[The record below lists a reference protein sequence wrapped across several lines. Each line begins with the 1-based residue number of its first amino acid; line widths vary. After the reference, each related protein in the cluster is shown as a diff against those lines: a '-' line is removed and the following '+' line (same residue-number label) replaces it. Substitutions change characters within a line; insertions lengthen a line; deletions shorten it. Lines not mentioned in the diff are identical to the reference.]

1 MVSNGFPPTALGRL
15 TVGVVAASANDR
27 YENEISAG
35 ILAAAKD
42 HDVNLIWFVG
52 ETLTQDQEDV
62 WGRNSI
68 FELVQATPRVDG
80 LLLFSAAFSSTAD
93 FANILELCARYRP
106 RPMISLGLELPGGVP
121 RMIVDNASG
130 LREVLDHLIDAHGCR
145 QPAFICGP
153 SQNPEAQRRYQVYT
167 EALAAHGLSLRP
179 ELVLPGRFSLR
190 DGEDAIAALLD
201 ERRVQFDAVVSADDE
216 MALGAL
222 QALQRR
228 GLKVPEQVR
237 VTGFDDIPAAYTA
250 APPLTTV
257 RQPLYLLGHQALN
270 LLLAQLRGE
279 SISEETFLPAQP
291 VFRQSCGCGEVVE
304 LPTMSH
310 DLREREITFEMTCA
324 TQRDETLQAMAQAVG
339 PAASLLPRDWAE
351 QMLGALVAALQD
363 DPQSQFPAIFN
374 HLLQTALTGQN
385 AENWQQLVMVLN
397 QRVLGAATDS
407 RAMWARALSLWQ
419 MMLGTLVRGLA
430 RRAEVA
436 QEQARLLADEAG
448 TISQFLI
455 LCRAR
460 ADLAR
465 TLADW
470 LPRQGIERYALCLY
484 ADPQNIL
491 ELAHLVI
498 ARGGSAS
505 GLLEP
510 EGRSFAPAQLWPPD
524 LWASTERYH
533 VMISALYFQETQ
545 LGYMIFDLTHAH
557 RDPLELASTCQQWA
571 GQISH
576 TLQSIERGAEL
587 RAAKDAAE
595 VANRAK
601 STFLAV
607 MGHEL
612 RTPLHGIFLTAEVL
626 REHPYSQADQTR
638 YAEVILSSGRRL
650 LQMVE
655 GVMEY
660 TAAETP
666 RPAPVSVAMALG
678 DNSER
683 FQARAAHR
691 GLALTFDVA
700 PGLPGLTADPRQF
713 DHILQRLLDN
723 AVKFTPAGGHI
734 HVAARCL
741 TQWRFAHGAGPALE
755 ITVFNSGPPLQPADY
770 SRIFEP
776 FVQLEASHLEHA
788 EGVGLGL
795 TLARRQAEAHG
806 GTLTG
811 ESAPDGRGN
820 VFTLRLPL
828 D

>member
-1 MVSNGFPPTALGRL
+1 MSTEFYPTVAGRP
-15 TVGVVAASANDR
+15 TVGVLAAWANDR

-52 ETLTQDQEDV
+52 EILTQDYEYV
-62 WGRNSI
+62 GSRNSI

-80 LLLFSAAFSSTAD
+80 LLLFSAAFSSTAA
-93 FANILELCARYRP
+93 FAGILEMCARYRP
-106 RPMISLGLELPGGVP
+106 RPLISVGLELPGGMP

-130 LREVLDHLIDAHGCR
+130 LREVLDHLIDAHGCQR
-145 QPAFICGP
+145 PAFICGP
-153 SQNPEAQRRYQVYT
+153 PQNPEAQLRYQVYT
-167 EALAAHGLSLRP
+167 EALAAHGLPLRP
-179 ELVLPGRFSLR
+179 ELVLPGRFSSR
-190 DGEDAIAALLD
+190 DGEDAIASLLD
-201 ERRVQFDAVVSADDE
+201 ERRVEFDAVVGADDE

-257 RQPLYLLGHQALN
+257 RQPLYQLGHQALN

-279 SISEETFLPAQP
+279 PIAEETFLPAQP
-291 VFRQSCGCGEVVE
+291 VFRQSCGCGAVVE
-304 LPTMSH
+304 LPNMSH
-310 DLREREITFEMTCA
+310 DLREREISFEIACA
-324 TQRDETLQAMAQAVG
+324 TQRDETLQAMAQALG
-339 PAASLLPRDWAE
+339 SAAGWLPHDWAE
-351 QMLGALVAALQD
+351 QLLSALVAALQA
-363 DPQSQFPAIFN
+363 DPQSQFPAMFN
-374 HLLQTALTGQN
+374 HMLQTALTGQN

-397 QRVLGAATDS
+397 QRVLRAATDS

-419 MMLGTLVRGLA
+419 TMLGTLVRGLA

-436 QEQARLLADEAG
+436 QAQAHRLADEAG
-448 TISQFLI
+448 IISQFLI

-484 ADPQNIL
+484 ADPQNIRD
-491 ELAHLVI
+491 LAHLVI

-510 EGRSFAPAQLWPPD
+510 EGRSFSPAQLWPPD
-524 LWASTERYH
+524 LWVGAAERYN
-533 VMISALYFQETQ
+533 VMISALYFEETQ

-557 RDPLELASTCQQWA
+557 RDPLDLASTCQQWA
-571 GQISH
+571 AQISH
-576 TLQSIERGAEL
+576 TLQSIEREAEL

-626 REHPYSQADQTR
+626 RERPYSQADQTR

-666 RPAPVSVAMALG
+666 RLAPVNVAMALG

-683 FQARAAHR
+683 FQARAARR
-691 GLALTFDVA
+691 GLVLTFDVT
-700 PGLPGLTADPRQF
+700 PGLPPLTADPRQF

-723 AVKFTPAGGHI
+723 AVKFTPAGGRI
-734 HVAARCL
+734 HVAARSL
-741 TQWRFAHGAGPALE
+741 PQWRFARGTGQALE
-755 ITVFNSGPPLQPADY
+755 ITVFNSGPALQPGDY
-770 SRIFEP
+770 GRIFEP

-811 ESAPDGRGN
+811 ESAPDGQGN

>member
-1 MVSNGFPPTALGRL
+1 MSNASHPPFAERPTI
-15 TVGVVAASANDR
+15 GVLAVSANDR

-42 HDVNLIWFVG
+42 HDVNLIWFVS
-52 ETLTQDQEDV
+52 EILTQGNEYIRS
-62 WGRNSI
+62 RNSI
-68 FELVQATPRVDG
+68 FELVQATPRIDG
-80 LLLFSAAFSSTAD
+80 LLLFSAAFSSTAA
-93 FANILELCARYRP
+93 FADILQLCARYRP
-106 RPMISLGLELPGGVP
+106 RPLISLGLELPGGAP

-145 QPAFICGP
+145 KPAFICGP
-153 SQNPEAQRRYQVYT
+153 AQNPEAQLRYQVYT
-167 EALAAHGLSLRP
+167 EVLAAHGLPLRP
-179 ELVLPGRFSLR
+179 ELVLPGRFASR
-190 DGEDAIAALLD
+190 DGEDAVAILLD
-201 ERRVQFDAVVSADDE
+201 ERRVEFDAVVAADDE

-257 RQPLYLLGHQALN
+257 RQPLYQLGHQALN
-270 LLLAQLRGE
+270 LLLAQLRGGL
-279 SISEETFLPAQP
+279 IAEETFLPAQP
-291 VFRQSCGCGEVVE
+291 VFRQSCGCGAVADF
-304 LPTMSH
+304 PTMSH
-310 DLREREITFEMTCA
+310 DIREREITFEEACA
-324 TQRDETLQAMAQAVG
+324 TQRDQTLREMAQAVG
-339 PAASLLPRDWAE
+339 PAAGLLPRDWAE
-351 QMLGALVAALQD
+351 QLLAALVAALQA
-363 DPQSQFPAIFN
+363 DPQSQFPAIF
-374 HLLQTALTGQN
+374 HHMLQTALTGQN

-397 QRVLGAATDS
+397 QRVLGVATDS

-419 MMLGTLVRGLA
+419 TMLGMLVRGLA

-448 TISQFLI
+448 TISQLLI
-455 LCRAR
+455 LCRTR

-491 ELAHLVI
+491 SLAHLVI
-498 ARGGSAS
+498 ARCGSAP
-505 GLLEP
+505 GLP
-510 EGRSFAPAQLWPPD
+510 EGESRNFAPAQLWPLD
-524 LWASTERYH
+524 LWPPTAERYH
-533 VMISALYFQETQ
+533 VLISALDFQETQ

-557 RDPLELASTCQQWA
+557 RDPLDLASTCQQWA
-571 GQISH
+571 AQISH
-576 TLQSIERGAEL
+576 TLQSIEQEAQL
-587 RAAKDAAE
+587 QAAKEAAE

-607 MGHEL
+607 MSHEL

-626 REHPYSQADQTR
+626 REHAHSQADQTR

-666 RPAPVSVAMALG
+666 RLAPVDVAMALG

-683 FQARAAHR
+683 FQARATRR
-691 GLALTFDVA
+691 GLVLTFDVA
-700 PGLPGLTADPRQF
+700 PALPPVTADPRQF

-723 AVKFTPAGGHI
+723 AVKFTPAGGRI
-734 HVAARCL
+734 HVAAHRL
-741 TQWRFAHGAGPALE
+741 PQWRFVVGACPALE
-755 ITVFNSGPPLQPADY
+755 VTVFNSGPVLQPGDY

-788 EGVGLGL
+788 EGIGLGL

-811 ESAPDGRGN
+811 ESAPDGQGN
-820 VFTLRLPL
+820 VFTLRLPFN
-828 D
+828 